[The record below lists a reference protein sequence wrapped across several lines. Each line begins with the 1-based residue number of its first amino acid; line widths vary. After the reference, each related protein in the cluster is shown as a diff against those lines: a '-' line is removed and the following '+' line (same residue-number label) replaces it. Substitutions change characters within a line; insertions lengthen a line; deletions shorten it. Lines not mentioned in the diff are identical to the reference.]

1 MELKTCTA
9 LVTGANR
16 GLGRAFAIELLQRGA
31 KVYAGV
37 RDPSQLDVYGVTP
50 VILDITDRDAVANA
64 AHVAG
69 DVTLLVNNAGTAYVG
84 DVLTGDLDLLQRDV
98 QTNYFGTLNM
108 IRAFAPVIEG
118 NGGGAILNVLSMLS
132 WVSWP
137 FIGGYGVS
145 KSAAW
150 AMTNAVRLDLASKNV
165 GVTALHVG
173 SMDTDMTAGYDYP
186 KTNPAEVARIAL
198 HGIAN
203 GLPEVLADD
212 ATRQVLS
219 RLSGG
224 VPALYPDLFRQLRT
238 SDRTAG

>member
-1 MELKTCTA
+1 MELETCTA

-16 GLGRAFAIELLQRGA
+16 GLGRAFALELLQRGA

-37 RDPSQLDVYGVTP
+37 RNPSDLDVYGVTP
-50 VILDITDRDAVANA
+50 VTLDITDPDAVANA
-64 AHVAG
+64 ARAAG
-69 DVTLLVNNAGTAYVG
+69 EVTLLVNNAGSAYVG
-84 DVLTGDLDLLQRDV
+84 DVLTGDLDLLQRDL

-145 KSAAW
+145 KAAAW
-150 AMTNAVRLDLASKNV
+150 AMTNAVRLDLAPKKI

-173 SMDTDMTAGYDYP
+173 SMDTDMTAGYDIP
-186 KTNPAEVARIAL
+186 KTDPADVAKIAL
-198 HGIAN
+198 DGIAD
-203 GLPEVLADD
+203 GLPEVIADD
-212 ATRQVLS
+212 ATREVMSQ
-219 RLSGG
+219 LSGG
-224 VPALYPDLFRQLRT
+224 VPALYPNLFP
-238 SDRTAG
+238 A